1 MGLSVNKRSF
11 SRPIS
16 CRDSGRPDLVRKAV
30 SADIQALTALIGRYA
45 AKGIM
50 LPRTN
55 AEIFERLRDFFV
67 YCEDDVI
74 RGACALN
81 LCEDDLAEIRS
92 LAVARGHTGKGIG
105 RKLVEACLEEAR
117 IIGIKKVFA
126 LTYQTGFF
134 KKIGFKVVNKDVL
147 PQKIWRDCIKCVKFP
162 SCDENAVILE
172 FINPELEREERKT
185 TKVKREKRRAV
196 KKGRR

>member
-1 MGLSVNKRSF
+1 M
-11 SRPIS
+11 
-16 CRDSGRPDLVRKAV
+16 VRKAV
-30 SADIQALTALIGRYA
+30 SADVQALTTLIGRYV

-55 AEIFERLRDFFV
+55 ADICERLRDFFV
-67 YCEDDVI
+67 YCDDDTI

-117 IIGIKKVFA
+117 AIGIKKVFA

-134 KKIGFKVVNKDVL
+134 KKIGFKVANKDVL
-147 PQKIWRDCIKCVKFP
+147 PQKIWQDCIKCAKFP

-172 FINPELEREERKT
+172 LISLEHEEKKAP
-185 TKVKREKRRAV
+185 KVKREKRHTV
-196 KKGRR
+196 KRSR

>member
-1 MGLSVNKRSF
+1 M
-11 SRPIS
+11 
-16 CRDSGRPDLVRKAV
+16 VRKAV
-30 SADIQALTALIGRYA
+30 GADVAALTTLIGRYA

-67 YCEDDVI
+67 YTEDDVI

-81 LCEDDLAEIRS
+81 LCEDNLAEIRS

-105 RKLVEACLEEAR
+105 RKLVEACLDEAR
-117 IIGIKKVFA
+117 AMGIKKVFA

-134 KKIGFKVVNKDVL
+134 KRLGFKAVNKDVL
-147 PQKIWRDCIKCVKFP
+147 PQKIWQDCIKCAKFP
-162 SCDENAVILE
+162 SCDENAVTLE
-172 FINPELEREERKT
+172 LVNLEPGLDSGEKKPP
-185 TKVKREKRRAV
+185 KVKREKRRAG
-196 KKGRR
+196 KKLRR

>member
-1 MGLSVNKRSF
+1 M
-11 SRPIS
+11 
-16 CRDSGRPDLVRKAV
+16 VRKAV
-30 SADIQALTALIGRYA
+30 SADVQALTALIGRYA

-55 AEIFERLRDFFV
+55 AEICERLRDFFV
-67 YCEDDVI
+67 YCDGGVI

-92 LAVARGHTGKGIG
+92 LAVARGYTGMGIG
-105 RKLVEACLEEAR
+105 RMLVEACIEEAR
-117 IIGIKKVFA
+117 AIGIKKVFA

-134 KKIGFKVVNKDVL
+134 KKLGFKPANKDVL
-147 PQKIWRDCIKCVKFP
+147 PQKIWQDCIKCAKFP

-172 FINPELEREERKT
+172 LINVERVERKT
-185 TKVKREKRRAV
+185 PKVRREKRRTV